1 MLWQVLHQL
10 IVAFYLVAPLGAILI
25 DALRARKLKRT
36 SPGAW
41 LVGVVLAG
49 VIVGTSVSVLYAL
62 AVGGRARV
70 GQAMLASY
78 FAIGMLLI
86 LRGFDWLIQR
96 VIARVLRTNRI
107 VEKPS
112 IGLHLRMFLGGFV
125 RLVVLFGLGLPY
137 VMATVMTYRPKVDL
151 RDDPQTQLGFQF
163 EPVQFTATDGT
174 TLSGWWMPAQHPR
187 GRGYRAVGQ
196 DTVLICH
203 GLASNKS
210 NQLILS
216 RGFVPYGYNVLIFD
230 FRAHGE
236 SGGQLTSFGD
246 VERRDALGAVRWIR
260 EHHIA
265 QAHHIYG
272 VGASMGA
279 AALIAAAADPSTEG
293 KAIDAIAAYG
303 TYDSMHAEMEYIASE
318 RFIAPLRW
326 IIERFGLPMASAQ
339 VGANLSEFSPGIL
352 VRDLWPRP
360 IMVIHGV
367 DDQII
372 SFNCGQALFESAQQP
387 KTRLWVDRAGHNE
400 IINDES
406 VAQRVREFFRDSEPV
421 PVI

>member
-1 MLWQVLHQL
+1 
-10 IVAFYLVAPLGAILI
+10 
-25 DALRARKLKRT
+25 
-36 SPGAW
+36 
-41 LVGVVLAG
+41 
-49 VIVGTSVSVLYAL
+49 
-62 AVGGRARV
+62 
-70 GQAMLASY
+70 MLASY

-96 VIARVLRTNRI
+96 VIARALRTNRI

-112 IGLHLRMFLGGFV
+112 IGLHLRMLLGGFV

-246 VERRDALGAVRWIR
+246 VERRDVLGAVRWIR
-260 EHHIA
+260 EHHIT

-326 IIERFGLPMASAQ
+326 IIERFGLPMASARSVRICQ
-339 VGANLSEFSPGIL
+339 SFRREYWFAISGHGRSWSFMASMIRSFPSIAGRHFLKAPNNPRRGFGSIVQGIM
-352 VRDLWPRP
+352 RSST
-360 IMVIHGV
+360 M
-367 DDQII
+367 
-372 SFNCGQALFESAQQP
+372 
-387 KTRLWVDRAGHNE
+387 RASRSG
-400 IINDES
+400 
-406 VAQRVREFFRDSEPV
+406 
-421 PVI
+421 